1 MYKYIYVS
9 ECACV
14 CVCIYK
20 YICIH
25 KFGPGVDSGSRP
37 LGANKKKNLS
47 TAHLLI
53 TKPHAQ
59 SPIHELPYK
68 KRYYSFFEE
77 K

>member
-1 MYKYIYVS
+1 M
-9 ECACV
+9 CV
-14 CVCIYK
+14 CVCV
-20 YICIH
+20 
-25 KFGPGVDSGSRP
+25 FVDIN
-37 LGANKKKNLS
+37 LGREWIPALDHSVQIKKKNLS